1 MRPIVQHIETRAGR
15 SFLLERY
22 RPRGGWAFNWHG
34 HPEFELTLIERGR
47 GRRLVGDHAGDFADG
62 DLVLIGPD
70 LPHTWQSVP
79 RGRAGGRSAAVV
91 AQFAADWPARAG
103 LGLPEHVATR
113 RMLARASVALRFT
126 GKAAADAADDLAAAI
141 DLPPARQ
148 ATALVGVLCRLA
160 AVRGPQ
166 PLATPAFAVRAVRQ
180 GRQSDALLDRAAA
193 HVAACL
199 DAGRCP
205 AQAEV
210 AARCRASPSS
220 FSRAFRR
227 ATGRTFT
234 AYLHEARVARACR
247 LLIETDAKT
256 TALALDS
263 GFENLSNF
271 NRVFKRLTGATPSAY
286 RDVHRG

>member
-1 MRPIVQHIETRAGR
+1 MRPTVQHIETPAGR

-22 RPRGGWAFNWHG
+22 RPRDGWAFNWHG

-79 RGRAGGRSAAVV
+79 RGRAAAVV

-126 GKAAADAADDLAAAI
+126 GKAAANAADDFAAAV
-141 DLPPARQ
+141 DLAPARQ
-148 ATALVGVLCRLA
+148 ARALVDVLCRLA

-166 PLATPAFAVRAVRQ
+166 PLATPAFAARAVRQ
-180 GRQSDALLDRAAA
+180 GRRSDALIDRAAA

-205 AQAEV
+205 TQAGV

-227 ATGRTFT
+227 TTGRTFT
-234 AYLHEARVARACR
+234 AFLHEARVARACR

-256 TALALDS
+256 TAVALDS

-271 NRVFKRLTGATPSAY
+271 NRIFKRLAGTTPSAY
-286 RDVHRG
+286 RAARRG